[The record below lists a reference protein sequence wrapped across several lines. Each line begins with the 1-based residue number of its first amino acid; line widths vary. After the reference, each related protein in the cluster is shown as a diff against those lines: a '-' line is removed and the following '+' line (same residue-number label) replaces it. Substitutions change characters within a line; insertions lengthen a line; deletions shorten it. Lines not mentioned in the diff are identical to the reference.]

1 MSGVELTAFVERA
14 IGEMLLVRKLTLV
27 GRTEGTT
34 VAVDSS
40 IDILV
45 LDLEETSMFEVMA
58 VLVICVVCGVAIG
71 GVA

>member
-1 MSGVELTAFVERA
+1 MALTAFVERA

-34 VAVDSS
+34 VAVGSS

-45 LDLEETSMFEVMA
+45 LDLEVVSTFEVMA
-58 VLVICVVCGVAIG
+58 VLVTCVDAI
-71 GVA
+71 